1 MIDKIIYRLPLE
13 DKCMQCLCPALS
25 RKKDKL
31 RTAVAAAL
39 LLGDMKH
46 GPAAATE
53 AD

>member
-1 MIDKIIYRLPLE
+1 LRINACNVSARHSVE
-13 DKCMQCLCPALS
+13 
-25 RKKDKL
+25 KKDKL

-46 GPAAATE
+46 GPAAAAE